1 MTEETVLVVED
12 NDMLREGLDEIL
24 SSEGFSVVCA
34 SNGQEALELMNAIS
48 PEIIVSDVAMPV
60 MDGYEFFHAVRERQ
74 EWVTIPF
81 IFLTARSE
89 PDDLLTGRDLGV
101 DDYLTK
107 PISREELVTTIHSRM
122 ERSRQIQ
129 IARFHQA
136 YMLSLTALANAIE
149 HRDPSSQGH
158 VERITD
164 MALILADHLIWQSR
178 MVESLRFGAILHD
191 IGKIHIPEDILFKKT
206 ALNEEE
212 WQVIKAHPIM
222 GAEMITGVPFL
233 ADAVPIVRH
242 HHERWDGRGYP
253 VGLSGESIPEGARIL
268 AVVDAF
274 DIMTTSCTYS
284 PLKSPQQAYEEI
296 LDLSGRNYD
305 PKIVRVFMIA
315 WEEGKIPLKIN
326 SEGTTLTT

>member
-1 MTEETVLVVED
+1 MAEETVLVVED

-34 SNGQEALELMNAIS
+34 SNGQEALELMKTIS
-48 PEIIVSDVAMPV
+48 PDIIVSDVAMPV
-60 MDGYEFFHAVRERQ
+60 IDGYEFFHAVRERQ

-107 PISREELVTTIHSRM
+107 PISRQELVTTIHSRL

-129 IARFHQA
+129 VARFQQA

-149 HRDPSSQGH
+149 DRNPNSQGH
-158 VERITD
+158 VKRITD
-164 MALILADHLIWQSR
+164 MALTLAEYLGWHNR

-206 ALNEEE
+206 VLTKEE
-212 WQVIKAHPIM
+212 WEIIKAHPSM
-222 GAEMITGVPFL
+222 GAEMITGLPFL

-242 HHERWDGRGYP
+242 HHERWDGQGYP
-253 VGLSGESIPEGARIL
+253 EGLSGESIPEGARIL

-274 DIMTTSCTYS
+274 DNMTTSSTYS
-284 PLKSPQQAYEEI
+284 PLKSPQEAYEEI
-296 LDLSGRNYD
+296 LELSGRNYD
-305 PKIVRVFMIA
+305 PKIVSAFKLA
-315 WEEGKIPLKIN
+315 WEEDKILSSTQKVTQN
-326 SEGTTLTT
+326 T